1 LRSSPSLPIEPV
13 ERDGNAAR
21 RRVGEAMHIRTRKAV
36 GCFAFLAYLT
46 IYALLAASLGVA
58 LFPIL
63 PTWAQL
69 IYYAI
74 AGIVWIFPLKPL
86 FGWMNKAE

>member
-1 LRSSPSLPIEPV
+1 MEMR
-13 ERDGNAAR
+13 A
-21 RRVGEAMHIRTRKAV
+21 RKAL
-36 GCFAFLAYLT
+36 GCFVLLAY
-46 IYALLAASLGVA
+46 IAVYALLAASLGVA
-58 LFPIL
+58 LVPLI

-86 FGWMNKAE
+86 FAWMNRGA